1 MNSTRDHEEERRKWV
16 PPATMQWGHLP
27 LAGDEAMRWG
37 HLPLAGES
45 PTIEYP
51 WEGQLRSAINH
62 DPTSDWMNE

>member
-1 MNSTRDHEEERRKWV
+1 
-16 PPATMQWGHLP
+16 
-27 LAGDEAMRWG
+27 MRAVYGPMWG

-51 WEGQLRSAINH
+51 WEGQLRPANNH